1 MLIRAY
7 LVTALF
13 MGLLG
18 TIGLMT
24 ARDLNP
30 ATLNAIFFLCFFPSV
45 AAGMIVF
52 MRKKPQEV
60 A

>member
-7 LVTALF
+7 LITALF

-18 TIGLMT
+18 TIGLLT
-24 ARDLNP
+24 ARSFDP

-45 AAGMIVF
+45 AAGMIAF
-52 MRKKPQEV
+52 WKRKPET

>member
-18 TIGLMT
+18 TIGLLT
-24 ARDLNP
+24 ARSLDP
-30 ATLNAIFFLCFFPSV
+30 ATLNAIFYLCFFPSV
-45 AAGMIVF
+45 AAGMIAF
-52 MRKKPQEV
+52 MRKKPEV